1 MSAFLCKPG
10 MMASRKVLHT
20 ILKPAKPDRI
30 QVKRPLKAES
40 APLDGQILTE
50 KRQDSL
56 DH

>member
-10 MMASRKVLHT
+10 MMASGKVLHT
-20 ILKPAKPDRI
+20 VLKPAKPDRI

-40 APLDGQILTE
+40 APLDGQIFPE